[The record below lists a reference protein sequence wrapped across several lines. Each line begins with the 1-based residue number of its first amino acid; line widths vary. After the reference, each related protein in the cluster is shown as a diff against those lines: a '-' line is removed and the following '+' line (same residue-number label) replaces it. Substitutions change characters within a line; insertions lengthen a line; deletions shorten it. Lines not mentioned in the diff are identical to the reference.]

1 MSTEGAGMSPLFSL
15 QTYSEIDTGTGDL
28 VKCTRCP
35 TRLAQEAFPRQ
46 RNLKYL
52 KTCVTCTQ
60 NLAISRESQRQRRQD
75 LPPPSP
81 QQIRQTSSSP
91 RKGPE
96 ARGTET
102 RMQLEWNTFI
112 GLVATH
118 KTVAFELD
126 AEVILHGLQTEI
138 TSFTSKEV
146 ANEIA
151 SKVWNATEY
160 RFMWVSLRTWW
171 GFIQFVNYSITAI
184 KNQLKAG
191 HPVQYK
197 NIPFTVHRYG
207 EKKQKFGCMMSPR
220 RDGPAPRWTALNAMA
235 IFM

>member
-1 MSTEGAGMSPLFSL
+1 MSTEGPGMSSFFFL
-15 QTYSEIDTGTGDL
+15 QTYSEIDTGAGDL
-28 VKCTRCP
+28 VKCARCP

-75 LPPPSP
+75 LLPP
-81 QQIRQTSSSP
+81 QQIPQTSSSP

-102 RMQLEWNTFI
+102 RMRLEWNAFI
-112 GLVATH
+112 ELVATH

-138 TSFTSKEV
+138 TSFTSKEI

-160 RFMWVSLRTWW
+160 RFM
-171 GFIQFVNYSITAI
+171 
-184 KNQLKAG
+184 
-191 HPVQYK
+191 
-197 NIPFTVHRYG
+197 
-207 EKKQKFGCMMSPR
+207 
-220 RDGPAPRWTALNAMA
+220 
-235 IFM
+235 

>member
-1 MSTEGAGMSPLFSL
+1 MSTEGAGMSLLFSL

-35 TRLAQEAFPRQ
+35 TRLAQEAFPCQ

-60 NLAISRESQRQRRQD
+60 NLAISRESQHQRRQD
-75 LPPPSP
+75 LPPLSP
-81 QQIRQTSSSP
+81 QQIRQMISSP

-96 ARGTET
+96 ACGTET

-138 TSFTSKEV
+138 TSLGNCK
-146 ANEIA
+146 
-151 SKVWNATEY
+151 
-160 RFMWVSLRTWW
+160 
-171 GFIQFVNYSITAI
+171 
-184 KNQLKAG
+184 
-191 HPVQYK
+191 
-197 NIPFTVHRYG
+197 
-207 EKKQKFGCMMSPR
+207 
-220 RDGPAPRWTALNAMA
+220 
-235 IFM
+235 